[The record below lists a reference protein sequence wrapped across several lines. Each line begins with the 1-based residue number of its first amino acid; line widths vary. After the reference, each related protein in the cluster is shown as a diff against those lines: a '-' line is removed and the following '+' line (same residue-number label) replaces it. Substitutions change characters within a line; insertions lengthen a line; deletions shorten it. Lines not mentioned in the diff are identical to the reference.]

1 MSAAAWPDLNDI
13 NTVSMNMH
21 TRTLIGVILLIA
33 NQAIVAQDQVGCSQ
47 LLEDAREAYE
57 AGMIELV
64 PDLLN
69 PCLESGLA
77 GAELQE
83 AYKLVI
89 NAYLFDYLPDRAD
102 NLMQEFVIKFPDY
115 EPAPEDPG
123 EFLQLLEKHR
133 EEDAD
138 RQVEE
143 QRETQDREEQ
153 DERTGQE
160 RIIQEEAP
168 VERKQFGSIGFI
180 LGGDLAFPQVT
191 ERYSTGDPSMDEGN
205 FVFSVPGFH
214 VGGIMN
220 LNMGRTMEASFEIHY
235 TRLHL
240 QYDGEPFSFASYTC
254 QEYQNW
260 LGVPVSLAVTFNP
273 RSRVKVYMRLG
284 VAVEYLVSANVS
296 AIRSYTETGTTYLRD
311 VELENVDISDAREP
325 INLLGTGGLGIKF
338 PFSGGNIFVEPRFNY
353 GFFMTNDPEHRYDT
367 QDLTWLIY
375 HVDSD
380 FKVNYL
386 TLSFGMAWNL
396 YRSSN

>member
-1 MSAAAWPDLNDI
+1 
-13 NTVSMNMH
+13 MH
-21 TRTLIGVILLIA
+21 TRTLISMILLIV
-33 NQAIVAQDQVGCSQ
+33 NQAILAQNQVGCSQ

-57 AGMIELV
+57 AGMVELV

-69 PCLESGLA
+69 PCLEAGLT

-102 NLMQEFVIKFPDY
+102 NLIQEFLLKFPDY
-115 EPAPEDPG
+115 KPEPEDPG
-123 EFLQLLEKHR
+123 EFLLLLEKYQ
-133 EEDAD
+133 
-138 RQVEE
+138 QVED
-143 QRETQDREEQ
+143 QQETQDMEEE

-160 RIIQEEAP
+160 MIIQEEVP
-168 VERKQFGSIGFI
+168 VERKQFGSIGFT
-180 LGGDLAFPQVT
+180 LGGDLTFPQLT
-191 ERYSTGDPSMDEGN
+191 ERYSTGDPSLDEGN
-205 FVFSVPGFH
+205 FTVSVPGFH

-220 LNMGRTMEASFEIHY
+220 LNMGRSVEATFEIHY

-240 QYDGEPFSFASYTC
+240 QYVGEPFSFVSYTC

-273 RSRVKVYMRLG
+273 RSRVKVYMRFG

-296 AIRSYTETGTTYLRD
+296 AIRSYSETGTTYLRD
-311 VELENVDISDAREP
+311 VELENVNISDARES

-338 PFSGGNIFVEPRFNY
+338 PFSGGHFFIEPRFNY
-353 GFFMTNDPEHRYDT
+353 GFFSTNDPEHRYDN

-386 TLSFGMAWNL
+386 TMSLGLTWNL
-396 YRSSN
+396 YRTRN